1 MSHLTGV
8 QFVLAVS
15 DLKSSVGFYCNQLGF
30 KLDSDIDGWASLSR
44 DRFYLMLGECPEAMP
59 ATETGAHLY
68 FAYVTVD
75 DVDEL
80 YAEMMNKR
88 VPRI

>member
-1 MSHLTGV
+1 
-8 QFVLAVS
+8 
-15 DLKSSVGFYCNQLGF
+15 
-30 KLDSDIDGWASLSR
+30 
-44 DRFYLMLGECPEAMP
+44 MLGECPEAMS
-59 ATETGAHLY
+59 ATETGAHSY

-88 VPRI
+88 TPDRGSLRYALGDAGIWDPHARWPPSHVWAGN